1 MTNIDLLNCPFCGS
15 HANLTKSKANASGT
29 RMVYQV
35 KCSDEKFN
43 CPCSPMTKWFD
54 SENEAVRAWN
64 VRIIS
69 DSIWNAVIE
78 ESKQM
83 EKYLTNPPVPADKP
97 CGGADNAED

>member
-1 MTNIDLLNCPFCGS
+1 MPKIELLNCPFCGS

-54 SENEAVRAWN
+54 SEDEAARVWN

-69 DSIWNAVIE
+69 DAMRNVIIE
-78 ESKQM
+78 KSKQM
-83 EKYLTNPPVPADKP
+83 EKYLTKPPVPDDKP
-97 CGGADNAED
+97 CGGDDNAD